1 MNKILLGIVSLSI
14 ILLLSA
20 CGQTEKDNT
29 EHSGQHLQNPSTAN
43 ISQKSGIVPSDEVC
57 MVNDAFMGKK
67 QLEVK
72 FDGKTYY
79 GCCEMCQERIPKD
92 ASVRVAIDPYSK
104 KQIDKSTA
112 IIAVTGDN
120 GEVSYFENKSNYSLY
135 SKQNN
140 GSIN

>member
-1 MNKILLGIVSLSI
+1 M
-14 ILLLSA
+14 
-20 CGQTEKDNT
+20 
-29 EHSGQHLQNPSTAN
+29 
-43 ISQKSGIVPSDEVC
+43 
-57 MVNDAFMGKK
+57 
-67 QLEVK
+67 
-72 FDGKTYY
+72 
-79 GCCEMCQERIPKD
+79 
-92 ASVRVAIDPYSK
+92 RVAIDPYSK

>member
-1 MNKILLGIVSLSI
+1 MNKILIGIVSLSI
-14 ILLLSA
+14 ILLSA
-20 CGQTEKDNT
+20 CGQTEKDKT

-57 MVNDAFMGKK
+57 MVN
-67 QLEVK
+67 
-72 FDGKTYY
+72 
-79 GCCEMCQERIPKD
+79 D